1 MVHPHGEIRSK
12 CEADMAK
19 ETSKEKWDN
28 EGRNFNSHRECT
40 AEMDGHLDDYKP
52 KVEVGKETSHEY
64 KRR

>member
-1 MVHPHGEIRSK
+1 
-12 CEADMAK
+12 MAK
-19 ETSKEKWDN
+19 ETSKEKWNN
-28 EGRNFNSHRECT
+28 EGRNFNSNRECT